1 MPDERKQAVVDTP
14 GAVRDK
20 IPLTAFHPG
29 LRSLKK
35 SRENT
40 IAFHSIFGRWK

>member
-35 SRENT
+35 SREN
-40 IAFHSIFGRWK
+40 IRSSAVGSNR